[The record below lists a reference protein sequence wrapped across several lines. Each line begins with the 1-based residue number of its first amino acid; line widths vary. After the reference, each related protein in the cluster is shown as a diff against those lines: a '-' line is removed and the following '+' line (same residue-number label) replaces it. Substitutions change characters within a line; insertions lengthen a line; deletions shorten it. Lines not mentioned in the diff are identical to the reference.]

1 MADIQVSGAIDHMS
15 DEISDEIL
23 LRRAFGVAREAAAS
37 GGFPFGAVLVGPD
50 GGVLLERGNEVGREG
65 GDATAHAERLL
76 VSSASAAYGR
86 EFLAGC
92 ALYASAEPCA
102 MCAGA
107 VYWSGIGRVVFGQS
121 VESLAI
127 TCPDDRVAA
136 RLDIPCRTVFATGL
150 SPVDVTGP
158 LLEDE
163 AAALQALRPQGAFA

>member
-1 MADIQVSGAIDHMS
+1 
-15 DEISDEIL
+15 
-23 LRRAFGVAREAAAS
+23 
-37 GGFPFGAVLVGPD
+37 VLM
-50 GGVLLERGNEVGREG
+50 ERGNEVGREG

-127 TCPDDRVAA
+127 TCPDDAWTSPAGRCSPPAFPPWTSPGLCWRTRRRRCRPCALKA
-136 RLDIPCRTVFATGL
+136 RSHSPRSARTE
-150 SPVDVTGP
+150 SR
-158 LLEDE
+158 
-163 AAALQALRPQGAFA
+163 RPWPPPRRRGRR